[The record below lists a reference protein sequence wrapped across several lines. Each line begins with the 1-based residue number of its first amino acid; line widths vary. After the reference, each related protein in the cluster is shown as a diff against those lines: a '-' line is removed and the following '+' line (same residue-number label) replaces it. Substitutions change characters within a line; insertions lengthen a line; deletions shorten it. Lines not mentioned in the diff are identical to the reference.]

1 VSKVGLL
8 FHVELSLSLRVGLL
22 FHGELSL
29 SLRVGLLFHGE
40 LSLSPLVATLSTHT
54 LQLLATGA
62 GFPVGAL
69 NP

>member
-8 FHVELSLSLRVGLL
+8 FHRKLYLSLQ
-22 FHGELSL
+22 
-29 SLRVGLLFHGE
+29 VGLLFHGE
-40 LSLSPLVATLSTHT
+40 LSLSPTLFPHTH
-54 LQLLATGA
+54 QLLATGA